1 VLPNVTINNSGVY
14 TVVVTNNYGSVTSEV
29 STLTV
34 SWPPTVAEQ
43 PVNQTNTAGTT
54 ANFSVSAG
62 NTGPFTYQ
70 WYLNGTNLPDGVI
83 TVASWAPPSWP
94 FGITFDTVGNL
105 YISDI
110 GNYKVR
116 KIDSNEI
123 ITTVAGN
130 GSTDYAGNGVAATN
144 SGLAGPFAI
153 AFDSFGNLYITD
165 TGYNQIV
172 RVNTNGTIATVT
184 GNGSTGYSGDGGV
197 ATNAELTTPEGIT
210 FDSFGNLYIADSG
223 SNRIRMVNTNG
234 IISTVAG
241 NGSTN
246 YNGDVATNAG
256 LSFPTGITCDGAGN
270 VYIADTGNNRIRMVS
285 TNGIITTVAGN
296 GGKNYTADGGAATNV
311 SLNAPMGVAF
321 DAFGNLYI
329 ADTGNNRICMVNT
342 SGTITTTPTDGNEIY
357 DSNLSGPVGI
367 ALDKAGNL
375 YVTDTGYRRIREVLL
390 YSGYPTLVLKNIGAE
405 NAGNYSVVIT
415 SPYGGITSA
424 VASLTVTIPTTAPQ
438 ISTSGLTFGLQN
450 NQFGFN
456 VGAMAGQTIIVEG
469 STNLVNWTPLFT
481 NTPNGT
487 PFYFYDPQWTNL
499 PSRFYRARQE

>member
-1 VLPNVTINNSGVY
+1 
-14 TVVVTNNYGSVTSEV
+14 
-29 STLTV
+29 
-34 SWPPTVAEQ
+34 
-43 PVNQTNTAGTT
+43 
-54 ANFSVSAG
+54 
-62 NTGPFTYQ
+62 
-70 WYLNGTNLPDGVI
+70 
-83 TVASWAPPSWP
+83 
-94 FGITFDTVGNL
+94 
-105 YISDI
+105 
-110 GNYKVR
+110 
-116 KIDSNEI
+116 
-123 ITTVAGN
+123 
-130 GSTDYAGNGVAATN
+130 
-144 SGLAGPFAI
+144 
-153 AFDSFGNLYITD
+153 
-165 TGYNQIV
+165 
-172 RVNTNGTIATVT
+172 
-184 GNGSTGYSGDGGV
+184 
-197 ATNAELTTPEGIT
+197 
-210 FDSFGNLYIADSG
+210 
-223 SNRIRMVNTNG
+223 
-234 IISTVAG
+234 
-241 NGSTN
+241 
-246 YNGDVATNAG
+246 
-256 LSFPTGITCDGAGN
+256 
-270 VYIADTGNNRIRMVS
+270 
-285 TNGIITTVAGN
+285 
-296 GGKNYTADGGAATNV
+296 
-311 SLNAPMGVAF
+311 MGVAF